1 MLLKQLCRDWLR
13 SSTDSAQPW
22 LRSGVASYDR
32 VTRLQV
38 EEIEEVEAGLATD
51 AQRFFV
57 LTQTDNMWKEHLQA
71 RSSTQSCLGMSCL
84 FCIPYVFSP
93 CPYCKGATI

>member
-1 MLLKQLCRDWLR
+1 M
-13 SSTDSAQPW
+13 
-22 LRSGVASYDR
+22 ASYDT

-38 EEIEEVEAGLATD
+38 EEVEEVEKGLATD

-71 RSSTQSCLGMSCL
+71 RSSTGSCLGMSCL
-84 FCIPYVFSP
+84 FCISQAWLPAAYH
-93 CPYCKGATI
+93 KGATI